1 MISSVSTTI
10 WNHKALSHFYGH
22 FVVSKSG
29 KCLVEQ
35 DFICSLPSYGNILGM
50 HLIKENQTF
59 YSAFLCVKVPKYG
72 VFCGLYF
79 PVLGLNTE
87 IYGVQ
92 KGEHTDQ
99 KKLLIWTCLAQ
110 CSEDIEAEH
119 WLEMGYAVIVIYSNF
134 KC

>member
-59 YSAFLCVKVPKYG
+59 YGAFLCVKSAQIWSFLWSVFSRFRIEYGDLRSPKRGTYG
-72 VFCGLYF
+72 PEKIPYLDMFRAVFRGYRSWTLTWNGLRSYCH
-79 PVLGLNTE
+79 L
-87 IYGVQ
+87 Q
-92 KGEHTDQ
+92 
-99 KKLLIWTCLAQ
+99 
-110 CSEDIEAEH
+110 
-119 WLEMGYAVIVIYSNF
+119 
-134 KC
+134 